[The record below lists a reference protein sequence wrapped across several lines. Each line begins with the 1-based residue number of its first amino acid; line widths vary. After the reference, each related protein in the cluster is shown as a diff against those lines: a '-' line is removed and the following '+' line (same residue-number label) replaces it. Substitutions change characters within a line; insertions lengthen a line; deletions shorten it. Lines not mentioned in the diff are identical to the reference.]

1 MLGAYFFIYV
11 SPGSIVDTVTRNFKP
26 VEGMREVWV
35 LGKAVYAEDDVLWR
49 SASNWERITNHAPL
63 QRTTNK
69 PE

>member
-35 LGKAVYAEDDVLWR
+35 LGKAVYAEDDVL
-49 SASNWERITNHAPL
+49 
-63 QRTTNK
+63 
-69 PE
+69 